1 MDTTFKDL
9 SYNISCEHIKYLNN
23 KYNNDNDLLYKRQI
37 TCNDNDND
45 TDKDNDK
52 NKNVNYVDSIYVT
65 KKTCIYKSTEPDEL
79 KWASSFQPIN
89 NKTDLTQRNEIN
101 DKVLFNE
108 NTRRKI
114 VKSGSD
120 YQYQYQYK

>member
-37 TCNDNDND
+37 TCNDTDNDNE
-45 TDKDNDK
+45 N
-52 NKNVNYVDSIYVT
+52 NKNVNYVDSIYVS

-79 KWASSFQPIN
+79 KWTSSFQPIN
-89 NKTDLTQRNEIN
+89 NKTDLTKRNEIN
-101 DKVLFNE
+101 DKITFNE

-120 YQYQYQYK
+120 YQYQYK